1 MKRPRTIT
9 SIISCTLDYPHP
21 SFVYLQEK
29 ITFCGRVMKVD
40 ILHSPNRNR
49 EEIYDS
55 KEQDSL
61 LSSLVS

>member
-1 MKRPRTIT
+1 MKRPRTII

-29 ITFCGRVMKVD
+29 ITFWGRVMKVD

-49 EEIYDS
+49 GEIYYS
-55 KEQDSL
+55 KEQESF
-61 LSSLVS
+61 LSP